1 MDYLL
6 LDIRELETLIAGM
19 RDAEVYPVSFFS
31 QTFNLTHKILKD
43 LHSLETAQIEMLRK
57 QMEEHQALLKSI
69 PHQAAVPMPET
80 PRQEIRTEQGAP
92 VPEIQHIPEPEVI
105 RAEQPKVSMPEPV
118 ATPVVEEI
126 PEVKPLVVEVP
137 LVKPEPIVTPVIETK
152 LEPEPV
158 PQPIIKPEPVVE
170 VPQKTATVERPASE
184 RQGLFLSDLLEK
196 KNLSDFRKAFSL
208 NDRFRFRR
216 ELFGGD
222 EGRMN
227 KAITDL
233 NDIHTYED
241 SVSYLNNELKWNIED
256 EAVADFI
263 KLLEKRFL

>member
-1 MDYLL
+1 MANKEKMDYLL

-43 LHSLETAQIEMLRK
+43 LHSLEAAQIEMLRK

-69 PHQAAVPMPET
+69 PHQVAEPMPEIPRIEIIEEPKT
-80 PRQEIRTEQGAP
+80 PIPEVLL
-92 VPEIQHIPEPEVI
+92 VPETKEIQPEQSAYIV
-105 RAEQPKVSMPEPV
+105 PEPV
-118 ATPVVEEI
+118 A
-126 PEVKPLVVEVP
+126 
-137 LVKPEPIVTPVIETK
+137 ET
-152 LEPEPV
+152 
-158 PQPIIKPEPVVE
+158 Q
-170 VPQKTATVERPASE
+170 QKAATTERP
-184 RQGLFLSDLLEK
+184 GLFLSDLLDK

-216 ELFGGD
+216 ELFGGN
-222 EGRMN
+222 EERMN
-227 KAITDL
+227 KAIAEL
-233 NDIHTYED
+233 NNIHTYED
-241 SVSYLNNELKWNIED
+241 SVTYLNNELKWNIED